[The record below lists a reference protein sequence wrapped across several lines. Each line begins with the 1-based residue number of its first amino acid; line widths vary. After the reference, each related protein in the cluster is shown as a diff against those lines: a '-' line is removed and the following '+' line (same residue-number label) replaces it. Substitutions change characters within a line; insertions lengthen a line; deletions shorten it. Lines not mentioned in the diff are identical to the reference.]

1 MSRGYTGGR
10 RAYADCDHTCQVRRR
25 GIALLEKL
33 AAASLLTEEQTAAVA
48 LLLPPLARVDNDSQT
63 RARAT
68 ALLGLISPEPE

>member
-1 MSRGYTGGR
+1 
-10 RAYADCDHTCQVRRR
+10 VRRR

-33 AAASLLTEEQTAAVA
+33 ATAALLAEEQTAAVA
-48 LLLPPLARVDNDSQT
+48 LLLRPLVKIDKDSQT

>member
-1 MSRGYTGGR
+1 
-10 RAYADCDHTCQVRRR
+10 VRRR

-68 ALLGLISPEPE
+68 ALLGLISPAPE

>member
-1 MSRGYTGGR
+1 MPN
-10 RAYADCDHTCQVRRR
+10 TCQVRRR

-33 AAASLLTEEQTAAVA
+33 ATAALLAEEQTAAVA
-48 LLLPPLARVDNDSQT
+48 LLLRPLVKKDKDSQT